1 MVNNLSHMS
10 KIIITTLFLLTSL
23 FAQKQ
28 NFISINGESK
38 YKTNFKHFEY
48 VNPNAPKGGTL
59 KLSERGT
66 YDSLNG
72 FILKGTSATGL
83 GLLFDTLMTSSRDEP
98 FAYYP
103 LVAEFIEVAPDNS
116 WVKFYINNKA
126 KFQDGVQ
133 VTAEDVEFS
142 FKTLTS
148 KGHPFYKRYY
158 FDVRDV
164 EVIDKLTVKFNF
176 KKNDNKE
183 LPLILGQL
191 AIFPKHF
198 WKNKN
203 FLESDDVAPFG
214 SGAYK
219 IDTYKFGKYITYKRD
234 ENYWAK
240 DLPVNVGQY
249 NFEKIKY
256 DYYKDES
263 VTLEAFKAGEFD
275 FRQEYTAKTWA
286 TLYKGKNFDNG
297 NIVKRNIPHELPQG
311 MQSFIFNL
319 RKPLFQDI
327 QLRRAINLAFDFE
340 WTNKQLFFNQ
350 YKRSNSYFENSELRS
365 TLMPSSDELKLLT
378 PFKEQLPASI
388 FTTVFKSNVTKGNG
402 KNRKELRK
410 ALKILKKQGWK
421 FENKVLVKDGKK
433 LEFEILLTQA
443 SFERIVQPFI
453 KNLKKIGILA
463 KIKVMESVSYTNK
476 VNNNDFDMI
485 VQSFPVSLSPGNEL
499 NNYWGSKA
507 ASIKGSRNNLGIKSP
522 VVDALIKNV
531 VTAPSR
537 KDLITAV
544 RALDRVLLHNYYVVP
559 QWHNAS
565 YRISYWNKLKQPAIS
580 PKYGLGI
587 FTWWIDNGL
596 NK

>member
-1 MVNNLSHMS
+1 MYLKLSILS
-10 KIIITTLFLLTSL
+10 LFLCFNLY
-23 FAQKQ
+23 AQKSY
-28 NFISINGESK
+28 FISMSNEAKYSK
-38 YKTNFKHFEY
+38 DFVSFDY
-48 VNPNAPKGGTL
+48 VNPNAKKGGKV
-59 KLSERGT
+59 KLASNGT
-66 YDSLNG
+66 YDSLNP
-72 FILKGTSATGL
+72 FILKGLSAEGIGL
-83 GLLFDTLMTSSRDEP
+83 IYDSLMQGSSDE
-98 FAYYP
+98 ASTYYA
-103 LVAEFIEVAPDNS
+103 LVAQNIEVDPQNN
-116 WVKFYINNKA
+116 WVKFYINPKA
-126 KFQDGVQ
+126 KFHDGVSI
-133 VTAEDVEFS
+133 TAKDVKFS
-142 FKTLTS
+142 FDILIS
-148 KGHPFYKRYY
+148 KGTPLYKRYY
-158 FDVRDV
+158 ADVKNV
-164 EVIDKLTVKFNF
+164 EIINDLTVKFNF
-176 KKNDNKE
+176 KTNKNSE
-183 LPLILGQL
+183 LALILASL
-191 AIFPKHF
+191 SVLPEHF
-198 WKNKN
+198 YKNIDFKKATN
-203 FLESDDVAPFG
+203 VKPLS
-214 SGAYK
+214 SGPYRIK
-219 IDTYKFGKYITYKRD
+219 SFVFGKYITYERVKD
-234 ENYWAK
+234 YWAK
-240 DLPVNVGQY
+240 DLNVNKGTY
-249 NFEKIKY
+249 NFNTVKY
-256 DYYKDES
+256 DYYKDQTVS
-263 VTLEAFKAGEFD
+263 LEAFKAGEFD